1 MAETILEKVQQ
12 KIKGNS
18 ESERESRVIQSI
30 VEGFSDLE
38 YELGECA
45 GVSELIAAHIVGCT
59 HPKSEG
65 LILSGLNMLTRR
77 LEEMAN
83 YYHIEELECL
93 IRQDGGK
100 V

>member
-12 KIKGNS
+12 EIKHNS
-18 ESERESRVIQSI
+18 ELESNAIQNI
-30 VEGFSDLE
+30 IKGFSDLE
-38 YELGECA
+38 YELSECA

-77 LEEMAN
+77 LEEMAS
-83 YYHIEELECL
+83 YYHIGTLEHL
-93 IRQDGGK
+93 VQQGGEHH